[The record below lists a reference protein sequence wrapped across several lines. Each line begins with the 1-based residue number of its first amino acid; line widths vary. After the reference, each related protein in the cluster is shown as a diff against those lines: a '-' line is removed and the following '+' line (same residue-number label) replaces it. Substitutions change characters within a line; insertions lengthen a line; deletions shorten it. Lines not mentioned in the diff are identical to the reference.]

1 MQTVLAAYELKAKG
15 MYVLMKMVYFQCL
28 PFDFMMLIFFLLKST
43 VNQAMHMPRI
53 RQKTKEIE
61 VKTGAG
67 TDSRWWEGQG
77 PNLLLDTNWRTQE
90 KFACKWVRTDCFY
103 TKYINIDGDL
113 FSTHCRLFS
122 RLRRYK
128 IGRELTLQVQ
138 FGCAMYIVVARRSTE
153 NGWTLEA
160 TNIAII
166 NS

>member
-1 MQTVLAAYELKAKG
+1 MNWKRKVCMSLWKWFISN
-15 MYVLMKMVYFQCL
+15 VCL
-28 PFDFMMLIFFLLKST
+28 LTSWCWFFFLLKST

-138 FGCAMYIVVARRSTE
+138 FGAPCISWWPEDRQR
-153 NGWTLEA
+153 
-160 TNIAII
+160 IAEHWKIQI
-166 NS
+166 

>member
-67 TDSRWWEGQG
+67 TDSR
-77 PNLLLDTNWRTQE
+77 
-90 KFACKWVRTDCFY
+90 
-103 TKYINIDGDL
+103 
-113 FSTHCRLFS
+113 
-122 RLRRYK
+122 
-128 IGRELTLQVQ
+128 
-138 FGCAMYIVVARRSTE
+138 
-153 NGWTLEA
+153 
-160 TNIAII
+160 
-166 NS
+166 